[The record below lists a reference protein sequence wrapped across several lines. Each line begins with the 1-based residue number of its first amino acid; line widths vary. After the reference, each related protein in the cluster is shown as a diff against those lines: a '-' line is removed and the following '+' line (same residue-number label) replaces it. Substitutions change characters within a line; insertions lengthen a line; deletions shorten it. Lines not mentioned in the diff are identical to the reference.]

1 VVGDSRNALREITRT
16 GDRENSAKP
25 GNIRRMKDIQMPADN
40 CPEAPQSQVTVY
52 TRVLHRACQIEGGV
66 EKLAARLRVP
76 VATLYRWLD
85 GEAEPPTPV
94 FLKAVDIVM
103 PAWSTDDE
111 LLAQALRSA
120 RPKKP
125 LA

>member
-1 VVGDSRNALREITRT
+1 MARM
-16 GDRENSAKP
+16 EN
-25 GNIRRMKDIQMPADN
+25 MELPADN
-40 CPEAPQSQVTVY
+40 CPVAPPSQMTVY
-52 TRVLHRACQIEGGV
+52 TRVLHRACQIAGGV
-66 EKLAARLRVP
+66 EPLAARLRVP

-85 GEAEPPTPV
+85 GASEPPTLV

-103 PAWSTDDE
+103 PAWSADDE
-111 LLAQALRSA
+111 LFVEALRAS

>member
-1 VVGDSRNALREITRT
+1 M
-16 GDRENSAKP
+16 EN
-25 GNIRRMKDIQMPADN
+25 IEVPADN
-40 CPEAPQSQVTVY
+40 CPTPPPAQVTVY
-52 TRVLHRACQIEGGV
+52 TRVLHRACQIAGGV

-85 GEAEPPTPV
+85 GEVEPPAPI

-103 PAWSTDDE
+103 PAWSSDDE
-111 LLAQALRSA
+111 LLAQALRAA

-125 LA
+125 PT